1 MKVNFES
8 LNRLAFIKII
18 NGNIGSTAVP
28 ILGGYAGGPPGT
40 ALLMT
45 VYYLVGMHVFNGTY
59 HMTLPIHFKYG
70 CNTVRQTLWVFAASG
85 RAASRNTR
93 YPAIASGFA
102 AAGPCTKMYFYEAAA
117 AILSQIPS
125 GYGGIQMTHPS
136 KAIMADGV
144 TPMEARFAVEIT
156 KAVTGIKAQKASEI
170 VNRLLEKYE
179 NDISHAPIGK
189 KYPECYDVVTRKP
202 NEAYIRLYDEVK
214 EELAG
219 MGLPF

>member
-1 MKVNFES
+1 
-8 LNRLAFIKII
+8 
-18 NGNIGSTAVP
+18 
-28 ILGGYAGGPPGT
+28 
-40 ALLMT
+40 
-45 VYYLVGMHVFNGTY
+45 
-59 HMTLPIHFKYG
+59 
-70 CNTVRQTLWVFAASG
+70 
-85 RAASRNTR
+85 
-93 YPAIASGFA
+93 
-102 AAGPCTKMYFYEAAA
+102 
-117 AILSQIPS
+117 
-125 GYGGIQMTHPS
+125 MTHPS

-179 NDISHAPIGK
+179 NDISYAPIGK